1 LSGDGRVDANE
12 IKRLVESRGFYMTFK
27 EADSFL
33 KKFDKNRDGTI
44 TYNEVSIYFSDDTN
58 QLQLSLS

>member
-44 TYNEVSIYFSDDTN
+44 TYNEFREEILPKSP
-58 QLQLSLS
+58 QRH